1 MTTTTT
7 LTPALSAALDDLRTA
22 LGPSVVLTGADT
34 AEFTDPYEPLSWGGQ
49 RSAAVVQPA
58 STAEVQAVVRIAN
71 THRVPLWVG
80 SQGRNNGY
88 GGSAAIVPGSIV
100 VNLRRMDKV
109 LEVNDELCYVVVE
122 PGVSFNALYERVQ
135 AEGKKV
141 MIDVP
146 DLGWGSVIGNTCD
159 HGFGYT
165 KYGDH
170 FGSVCGIEV
179 VLPTSEVLRTG
190 MGGLEDNRA
199 WHVYRSGFGPNP
211 EGLFLQS
218 NLGIITRMG
227 VWVMPQPE
235 TYMDCQIHIAT
246 SSALPPLINALRPLM
261 IDGTIPNIPSFI
273 NTAGILSS
281 MGPRSNFHP
290 DPTTP
295 IPESILSTIRAQ
307 TGIGAWMGR
316 FALYG
321 RPAQVAE
328 AFSHIQS
335 TLSPLGDITV
345 TGQSHSPASLSQSSS
360 LSQSTLVQ
368 AGIPTMS
375 LLSSVSF
382 AGSPGGHIGFSSI
395 LPLTSRDLTRLTAH
409 LTAATQQASLDYT
422 ATITLTPR
430 ALIHTFILFLHQS
443 DTPSTEK
450 AYAFCREMVAQVAEM
465 GYGEHRAHVSMM
477 DLVAGQFSAGGH
489 AQRGFNERVKDT
501 VDPEGVLMP
510 GRAGIWG
517 TAWRG
522 RGVEMPWGRGV

>member
-1 MTTTTT
+1 MTTAAP
-7 LTPALSAALDDLRTA
+7 LTPSLTAALDDLRAA
-22 LGPSVVLTGADT
+22 LGPSAVLTGDDA

-49 RSAAVVQPA
+49 RSAAVVQPT
-58 STAEVQAVVRIAN
+58 STAEVQTVVRIAN
-71 THRVPLWVG
+71 KHKVPLWVG

-122 PGVSFNALYERVQ
+122 PGVSFNSLYEHVQ

-170 FGSVCGIEV
+170 FGSVCGMEV
-179 VLPTSEVLRTG
+179 VLPTGEILRTG

-199 WHVYRSGFGPNP
+199 WHIYRSGFGPNP

-235 TYMDCQIHIAT
+235 TYMDCQIHVAT
-246 SSALPPLINALRPLM
+246 ASALPPLIDAIRPLM

-273 NTAGILSS
+273 NTSGILSS
-281 MGPRSNFHP
+281 MGKRASFWP
-290 DPTTP
+290 DAATP
-295 IPESILSTIRAQ
+295 IPESVLSGVRAQ

-328 AFSHIQS
+328 AFSHIQT
-335 TLSPLGDITV
+335 TLSPLPGITITGDT
-345 TGQSHSPASLSQSSS
+345 HSPSTITPSS
-360 LSQSTLVQ
+360 LPQSAQVQ
-368 AGIPTMS
+368 AGIPSMT
-375 LLSSVSF
+375 LLHSITF
-382 AGSPGGHIGFSSI
+382 AGTPGGHIGFSSI
-395 LPLTSRDLTRLTAH
+395 LPLTSHDLTRLTTH
-409 LTAATQQASLDYT
+409 LTTATATANLDYT

-430 ALIHTFILFLHQS
+430 AAIHNLILFLDLSNDSLTQA
-443 DTPSTEK
+443 
-450 AYAFCREMVAQVAEM
+450 AYKFCREMVVEAAAM
-465 GYGEHRAHVSMM
+465 GYGEHRAHVSLM
-477 DLVAGQFSAGGH
+477 DLVAEQFSAGGH
-489 AQRGFNERVKDT
+489 AQRGFNERVKDA

-510 GRAGIWG
+510 GRAGVWG
-517 TAWRG
+517 ARWRG
-522 RGVEMPWGRGV
+522 REVGAPWGR